1 MIVAKPVVPD
11 QYWILRDGDVK
22 IGNIQAEPDGYAVK
36 IHDHVQR
43 FKNIPT
49 IKRKVAIDF
58 QKAAQRAQPKDPHNE
73 IYGYPTTHPPFN
85 AIYDVR
91 HQVPL
96 WTRESRS
103 KSWLAAGWYRVRQ
116 GRAWTVVECPKLIM
130 LERYQFQGPYRT
142 QQEALES

>member
-22 IGNIQAEPDGYAVK
+22 IGNIQAEPGGFSVR
-36 IHDHVQR
+36 IHDHVQK
-43 FKNIPT
+43 FKNLPT

-58 QKAAQRAQPKDPHNE
+58 ERSPQKSKPKSAANE
-73 IYGYPTTHPPFN
+73 IYGYPTTHPPHN

-96 WTRESRS
+96 WTREDRS
-103 KSWLAAGWYRVRQ
+103 KSWLAAGWYRVKQ

-130 LERYQFQGPYRT
+130 LERYPYQGPFRS
-142 QQEALES
+142 QQEAQTA

>member
-1 MIVAKPVVPD
+1 MIIAKPVVPD

-22 IGNIQAEPDGYAVK
+22 IGNIQAEPGGFAVK
-36 IHDHVQR
+36 IRDHVER

-49 IKRKVAIDF
+49 IKKRVAIDF
-58 QKAAQRAQPKDPHNE
+58 QKAPQRAQPKDPHNE
-73 IYGYPTTHPPFN
+73 IYGYPTTHRPFN

-130 LERYQFQGPYRT
+130 LERYQFQGPFRT
-142 QQEALES
+142 KQEALES

>member
-1 MIVAKPVVPD
+1 MIVAKPVIPD

-22 IGNIQAEPDGYAVK
+22 IGNIQAEPGGFAVK

-43 FKNIPT
+43 YKNIPT

-58 QKAAQRAQPKDPHNE
+58 QKAPQRAQPKDPHNE
-73 IYGYPTTHPPFN
+73 IYGYPTTHRPFN

>member
-22 IGNIQAEPDGYAVK
+22 IGNIQAEPGGFSVR
-36 IHDHVQR
+36 IHDHVQK
-43 FKNIPT
+43 FKNLPT

-58 QKAAQRAQPKDPHNE
+58 ERLPQKSKPKSAANE
-73 IYGYPTTHPPFN
+73 IYGYPTTHPPHN

-96 WTRESRS
+96 WTRENRS
-103 KSWLAAGWYRVRQ
+103 KSWLAAGWYRVKQ

-130 LERYQFQGPYRT
+130 LERYPYQGPFRS
-142 QQEALES
+142 QQEAQQV